1 MLLHLVNEIG
11 IFTDRLD
18 HDGVGFAV
26 VGLLVGLASEHGVD
40 LRSRDVG
47 VDIIGEIV
55 GLKAI
60 HRYQL
65 APHEIVH
72 PLLGACEIEVIIA
85 HVVGGIDLF
94 RKPGVSLHQI
104 PKLQRPLI
112 FRLGKI

>member
-1 MLLHLVNEIG
+1 MLLHLVNQIG
-11 IFTDRLD
+11 IFTDRFY

-26 VGLLVGLASEHGVD
+26 VSLLVGLARKHGVD

-47 VDIIGEIV
+47 VDIIGKIV

-65 APHEIVH
+65 APHEIIH

-85 HVVGGIDLF
+85 HVIGGIDLF
-94 RKPGVSLHQI
+94 RKPGVGLH
-104 PKLQRPLI
+104 
-112 FRLGKI
+112 